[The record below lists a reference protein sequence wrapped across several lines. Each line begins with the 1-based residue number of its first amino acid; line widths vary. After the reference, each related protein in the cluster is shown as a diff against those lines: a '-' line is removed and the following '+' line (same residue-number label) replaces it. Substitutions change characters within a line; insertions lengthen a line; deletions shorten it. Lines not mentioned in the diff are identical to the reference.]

1 MLTLMPKDLGNLA
14 SGADAAVAIGMS
26 NANNTRI
33 TSFIDS
39 DVANDPPS
47 SANTAVPAGF
57 AWLLSRAKGALT
69 T

>member
-1 MLTLMPKDLGNLA
+1 MVEDHISLSCKKEKRQRGKR
-14 SGADAAVAIGMS
+14 GIYKKVI
-26 NANNTRI
+26 
-33 TSFIDS
+33 IDS
-39 DVANDPPS
+39 DVVNDPPS

>member
-1 MLTLMPKDLGNLA
+1 MKDKRFTA
-14 SGADAAVAIGMS
+14 EAP
-26 NANNTRI
+26 
-33 TSFIDS
+33 IDS

-47 SANTAVPAGF
+47 SANPAVPAGF